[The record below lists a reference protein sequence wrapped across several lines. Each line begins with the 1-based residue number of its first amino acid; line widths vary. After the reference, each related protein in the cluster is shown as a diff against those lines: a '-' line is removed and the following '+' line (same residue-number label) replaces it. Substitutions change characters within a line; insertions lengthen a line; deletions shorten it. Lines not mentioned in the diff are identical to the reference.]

1 MIITTGF
8 ISHENIAEYCGIVS
22 GTIVAGIGFSKDWF
36 AAIKDI
42 TGGRIKGYEQSI
54 ETVREEAVAAMERAA
69 KQKGADAIIM
79 VRMSLEVFS
88 PSERGTVV
96 GGIVY
101 GTAVKLKET
110 KKKETEIE
118 INNMESSETN
128 EYRSNKLNNKEPEKE
143 VFGPGFDWKK

>member
-8 ISHENIAEYCGIVS
+8 IPHEDIAEYCGIVS

-54 ETVREEAVAAMERAA
+54 ESVREEAVAAMERAA

-79 VRMSLEVFS
+79 VRMSFEVFS
-88 PSERGTVV
+88 PAEKGTVV

-110 KKKETEIE
+110 NKKEIE
-118 INNMESSETN
+118 INGMKNNEAN
-128 EYRSNKLNNKEPEKE
+128 EYRSKGLDDKEPEIK